1 MLHPRFIRPYLKEVG
16 VIILGATIM
25 CFNDQAHNKD
35 ILIVCVHI
43 YLHEHKSYLTELD
56 IDFSKIVPG
65 AISCHSANERS
76 KFLMTEENSQ
86 AL

>member
-1 MLHPRFIRPYLKEVG
+1 MGTYIP
-16 VIILGATIM
+16 TWT
-25 CFNDQAHNKD
+25 Q
-35 ILIVCVHI
+35 
-43 YLHEHKSYLTELD
+43 SYSTELD